1 MNTRTKYFVAIL
13 VILLVSS
20 VDAKA
25 QVFKRRNAKNEQTPK
40 FVLVQLNTYTNR
52 IKVYEKAKNSHYAT
66 LARTDAEEVTKKMIA
81 DFNDNF
87 SFCSFYFYYDTNAT
101 LVKERKFEGI
111 LFNEK
116 LQPVPGNPISSADS
130 SYRIIVWGLNSAV
143 AQDYNNETNPNDPFD
158 GNYSIGTQTHRL
170 VVLYPDFKRVK
181 SPEPDGLELV
191 AAGKSK
197 QKNSF
202 YKYTSPKFNIYYK
215 ARAKQLS
222 KAMEDFFRQ

>member
-1 MNTRTKYFVAIL
+1 MNIKTKFALVVLAVSFVL
-13 VILLVSS
+13 SG
-20 VDAKA
+20 DAKA

-40 FVLVQLNTYTNR
+40 FVLVQLNTYSNR
-52 IKVYEKAKNSHYAT
+52 IKVYEKAKNSRYAT
-66 LARTDAEEVTKKMIA
+66 LARTDAQEMTKKMVA

-87 SFCSFYFYYDTNAT
+87 KFCSFYFYYDTNAT
-101 LVKERKFEGI
+101 LIKERKFEGI
-111 LFNEK
+111 LLNEK
-116 LQPVPGNPISSADS
+116 LQPVSGNAISVSDS
-130 SYRIIVWGLNSAV
+130 NYRIIVWGLNSAV
-143 AQDYNNETNPNDPFD
+143 AQDYNNGTNPNDPFD

-170 VVLYPDFKRVK
+170 IVLYPDFKRVK

-222 KAMEDFFRQ
+222 QAMEDFFK